1 MMLKLTP
8 FVFIMAG
15 QGEVILHPIYIDDLV
30 EAIIRSLERM
40 ETVDETIEI
49 GGPEYITLEDL
60 VRTVMR
66 VSGAHRAIQIIPPY
80 MMRWITTIYGLLFR
94 RTLITHQ
101 WLDIL
106 AANRTARLGNIYHYF
121 GFQPRRFE
129 DTLLTYMPER
139 HYFFDALRYA
149 FRRRP
154 RGL

>member
-8 FVFIMAG
+8 LVFIMPG
-15 QGEVILHPIYIDDLV
+15 QGEVILHPIYINDLV
-30 EAIIRSLERM
+30 EAIMRSLERID
-40 ETVDETIEI
+40 TVDETIEI

-66 VSGAHRAIQIIPPY
+66 VSGAYRSIQIVPPY
-80 MMRWITTIYGLLFR
+80 MMRWITTIYGLVFR

-106 AANRTARLGNIYHYF
+106 AASRTARLGNIYHYF

-139 HYFFDALRYA
+139 HYFFDALRYV